1 MIMMGKSIRQIWVN
15 LRVHIIVALGDIIF
29 FIHLF
34 FLIYYHDERIMYDR
48 ISILDLNCHDKPPA
62 VR

>member
-29 FIHLF
+29 SFMIC
-34 FLIYYHDERIMYDR
+34 FLIYFHNERKTYDR
-48 ISILDLNCHDKPPA
+48 ISILGLNYHNKPDA
-62 VR
+62 TR